1 LAEEKREGDQTG
13 NRGKKEKQMPD
24 LKRKYVV
31 PGEVVARG
39 NMRADL
45 NVVRTG
51 DRLISTRVG
60 MAEVSH
66 DVVRVI
72 PFSGPYI
79 PRVDDLV
86 VAKIIDYSAFA
97 WEADMNSCFFGIL
110 PAQSVFGRDYSPARD
125 SLTDRLEIGDMIA
138 AKVIAF
144 DRTRDPLLS
153 ISGPGLGRIPRGQV
167 VKISPSKVPRLIGK
181 KGSMI
186 KTIES
191 GTRCRMLIGQNGM
204 VVIVGSMEDTLKA
217 IKAINMVEE
226 EAHSADL
233 TERVQRMLGMT
244 PSAGSSDARAP
255 EAAEGA
261 EAPAPSV
268 QAEPQLQSGAAV
280 QGETQ
285 VSEEKVAGME
295 TDTTTYPG
303 AEVTGELSAALS
315 SELPSD
321 GKAGSE

>member
-1 LAEEKREGDQTG
+1 
-13 NRGKKEKQMPD
+13 
-24 LKRKYVV
+24 VV

-39 NMRADL
+39 NLRADL
-45 NVVRTG
+45 NVIRSG
-51 DRLISTRVG
+51 DRIISTRVG
-60 MAEVSH
+60 MAEISH
-66 DVVRVI
+66 DVVRVV

-110 PAQSVFGRDYSPARD
+110 PAQSVFGRDYSPAKD
-125 SLTDRLEIGDMIA
+125 SLTDRLEVGDMIA

-167 VKISPSKVPRLIGK
+167 IKISPAKVARLIGK

-191 GTRCRMLIGQNGM
+191 GTRSRMLIGQNGV
-204 VVIVGSMEDTLKA
+204 VVIVGSPEDTLRA
-217 IKAINMVEE
+217 IKAVDLVEE

-233 TERVQRMLGMT
+233 TERVQRFLGMPTETT
-244 PSAGSSDARAP
+244 PS
-255 EAAEGA
+255 E
-261 EAPAPSV
+261 
-268 QAEPQLQSGAAV
+268 QPQQ
-280 QGETQ
+280 QE
-285 VSEEKVAGME
+285 
-295 TDTTTYPG
+295 
-303 AEVTGELSAALS
+303 AEVTPASSVATVTQSEEQTGSGKVSDVESTQSEELNEAPMAAQTDDALINDS
-315 SELPSD
+315 Q
-321 GKAGSE
+321 